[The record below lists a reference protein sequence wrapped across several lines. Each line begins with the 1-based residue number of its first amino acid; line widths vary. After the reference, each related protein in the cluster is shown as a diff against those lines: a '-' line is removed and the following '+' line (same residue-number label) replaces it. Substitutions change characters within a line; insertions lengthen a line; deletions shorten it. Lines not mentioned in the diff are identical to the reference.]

1 MQSEHHTKQNDAIHK
16 RGTIAIV
23 SVIVIGLLASVILY
37 VVTHT
42 WEQNN
47 LRNEF
52 VQRAKSYASAVQTSL
67 NGNVEAL
74 VFLGDFFNNSTTVTR
89 QEFSNF
95 VKSVLPRYKG
105 IHAFSWNPLVADR
118 ERAEYETQ
126 ARKEG
131 VVDFEFT
138 ERTADNRLVK
148 AAQRA
153 EYVVVYYIEPLPS
166 NRPALGFD
174 IASNPTRL
182 KAIEQ
187 GFRTGKL
194 SATDR
199 ITLVQETGR
208 QFGVLLLLPIY
219 QQGARLD
226 TPEEREKHRK
236 GFVVE
241 VLRIG
246 DAIESALKGFP
257 DQEVELY
264 LYDTSAVDEKRF
276 LYYRQSEMSTTA
288 EPPMTEEGIQQGLY
302 WSEIFDF
309 AGRQWKIVFS
319 PSHLYFKTAHRWHP
333 WMVLASCL
341 LLTIMLAYYLFKRTT
356 YIAEIEEKINQEAL
370 TNRRLAWEISERE
383 LAEEK
388 AIRFGDILE
397 RSLNEIY
404 VFNAETLHFIQVN
417 KGARK
422 NLGYS
427 MEELQVLTPVDI
439 KPEYTLDSFTRLVEP
454 LRTGAKDVVVFQT
467 VHRRK
472 DESQYPVE
480 VHLQLVTFDTMPV
493 FVAIVIDITD
503 KLRMEERLRQSHKI
517 EAIGTLAG
525 GIAHDFN
532 NILSV
537 IMGYT
542 ELSLNETEKG
552 SSLHNNL
559 QEILQA
565 GGRAQALISQ
575 ILAFSRQADNE
586 REPIQLKPICEE
598 ALKFLRSSLPATIE
612 IQQDLLSEE
621 MVMADPTQLHQV
633 IMNICTNAGHAMRDD
648 GGVLTIKLTDVTLTA
663 ENMVD
668 IPELTPGRYLELRIS
683 DTGHGIP
690 EEILDRIFNPFF
702 TTKKTG
708 EGTGMGLS
716 VALGIVS
723 SYKGAITVT
732 SEPGKGSTFIV
743 YLPVVEIKAPGVPDS
758 QEPAPAGTERIL
770 FVDDEIAL
778 VNIGEKI
785 LTALGYTVTTCTDS
799 DEALQLFRDH
809 PDDFD
814 LVITDMTMP
823 NMSGDKLS
831 VKLIDIRPD
840 IPIILCTGYS
850 AAISGEKAK
859 QLGIKAFAYKP
870 IASHDLARLVRRILD
885 EPETDK

>member
-37 VVTHT
+37 VVTNT

-52 VQRAKSYASAVQTSL
+52 VQRANSYANAVQTSL

-89 QEFSNF
+89 QEFSSF

-118 ERAEYETQ
+118 ERAEYETR

-148 AAQRA
+148 AGQRA

-182 KAIEQ
+182 KAIKQ

-199 ITLVQETGR
+199 ITLVQETGS

-264 LYDTSAVDEKRF
+264 LYDMSADKDKRL
-276 LYYRQSEMSTTA
+276 LYCRQSGMTTNT
-288 EPPMTEEGIQQGLY
+288 EPTLTEEGSQQGLY

-319 PSHLYFKTAHRWHP
+319 PSHLYFKNAHRWHA
-333 WMVLASCL
+333 WLVLASCL

-370 TNRRLAWEISERE
+370 TNRQLAREISERE

-404 VFNAETLHFIQVN
+404 VFSAETLNFIQVN

-480 VHLQLVTFDTMPV
+480 VHLQLVAFDTMPV

-542 ELSLNETEKG
+542 ELSLNETEQG

-612 IQQDLLSEE
+612 IQQDLFSDE

-648 GGVLTIKLTDVTLTA
+648 GGVLTIKLTDVTLAA
-663 ENMVD
+663 ENIVD

-758 QEPAPAGTERIL
+758 QGPAPAGTERIL

-778 VNIGEKI
+778 VKIGEKI

-799 DEALQLFRDH
+799 AEALQLFRDH
-809 PDDFD
+809 PNRFD

-850 AAISGEKAK
+850 SAISDEKAK

-870 IASHDLARLVRRILD
+870 VASHDFARLVRRILD